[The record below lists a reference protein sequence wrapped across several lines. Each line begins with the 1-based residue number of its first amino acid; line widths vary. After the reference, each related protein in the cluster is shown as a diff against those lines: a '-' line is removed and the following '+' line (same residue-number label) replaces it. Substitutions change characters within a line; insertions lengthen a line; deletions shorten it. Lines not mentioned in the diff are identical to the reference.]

1 MKPFD
6 YEKYWIN
13 SYLPFDIRLVTF
25 IFIYFMPYV
34 AIPTNLKNVNSISL
48 NLMSPADMTEMSYGE
63 VLTAET
69 INYRT
74 GLPQMNGLF
83 CQAIFGPTKDWECAC
98 GKYKRYR
105 YAGVICDKCGVE
117 VTTSQ
122 VRRERMGHISL
133 AAPCVHPWFL
143 RVIPSRIA
151 LLLDMKS
158 TDLSRV
164 TYFSSYVVTEIREE
178 VRQDYLIRIDKE
190 VENRIKA
197 TKQRFVDEFE
207 SITKEYQSNKHKNPD
222 MAEQLRATFEANRD
236 LLRSK
241 QTEEISKIETVAEI
255 AKQQLTALTVRD
267 ILPESL
273 HQELASKYGPVFK
286 ASIGADAVQELL
298 AALDLP
304 AEYEKLKARLAIS
317 KGQTKKKFARRLNLI
332 KHFLNNGTQPEWM
345 ILNRIMVLP
354 PDLRPMLQLDGG
366 RFAASDLNELYR
378 RLINRNNRLRKLIQ
392 IGAPEVILRNEKRML
407 QEAVE
412 ALIDNSMRG
421 GKQVMA
427 STGVKRP
434 LKSLTDILKGKNG
447 RFRQNLLGKRVDYSG
462 RSVIIVGPDLKLDE
476 CGIPKQI
483 AMELFKPFLMGRII
497 SKSESGVLNEDDQCF
512 NVHSARRLIESKK
525 PIVYDILEEVIADKY
540 VLLNRAPTL
549 HRLSFLA
556 FKPTLVEGK
565 AIQIHPLVC
574 RAFNAD
580 FDGDQM
586 AVHLPITIKGQDEAK
601 NLMLATR
608 NLLKPASGEIIMSGG
623 TLDIILGSYYLTMMN
638 PQTTKELKSFAS
650 TSDAIMALDNNIIE
664 LQQPIKVNIV
674 FEGKTELIE
683 TTAGRII
690 FNKCFPSDFP
700 FVNQALN
707 KKLYEKTISEAYLKL
722 GKDALPAVLDS
733 VKKTAYKYATQSG
746 ISLSAGDFKIPQEKF
761 AVLDDSRNRVS
772 SIQGSYQFGL
782 TTNDERY
789 RQIIGVWREA
799 SDIIS
804 KMTEKVMDESNNVG
818 LMIRSGA
825 KGNVSQ
831 LNLIAGIRGL
841 SVTAAGNII
850 ELPAQHGYLEG
861 LTGLEYFISMKGQ
874 RKGQSDISLRTADAG
889 YLTRR
894 LVDVAQNVVINSED
908 CGTTEGTILT
918 QVEAQKYGKS
928 LYNMD
933 GRLYGRYLQADVV
946 ASGKILAKQGDYVDN
961 NLLKVFEKSEIV
973 EFYVRTPTKCSL
985 HRGVCQ
991 KCYGADFS
999 THQPVA
1005 LGVPVGIIAAQSLG
1019 ENSTQLTMDQGKHGK
1034 GLLKSDITEG
1044 LGRVEEIFEVRSPKY
1059 KAPFLNSDGVVKV
1072 AEGAVDQG
1080 FNLQI
1085 TGSVMTTTLPYDPTK
1100 DILLVENN
1108 DEITVD
1114 NNLLVKETGEV
1125 LRSSIG
1131 GKITKG
1137 KNQLIITQIQPELI
1151 EFNTMPGYYL
1161 KVREGDVVQKGQALT
1176 EGSFDLQEIM
1186 DRLGFDA
1193 LQDYVIAQL
1202 IGIYSENGILVNEKH
1217 IEVIIRQMCSRV
1229 QIVDAGDTDY
1239 IVGDLIRYS
1248 LIINLN
1254 RQLQAE
1260 GKKPATFNRS
1270 VTGISRASLIT
1281 DSFLSAASFQ
1291 EASKVLVEAV
1301 ISGRS
1306 DHLLGLKENVILGQ
1320 LIPAGTGFKA
1330 IQQDPQ
1336 TISADDF
1343 ADDSADEM

>member
-1 MKPFD
+1 
-6 YEKYWIN
+6 
-13 SYLPFDIRLVTF
+13 
-25 IFIYFMPYV
+25 MPYV
-34 AIPTNLKNVNSISL
+34 AIPTNLKNVTSINL
-48 NLMSPADMTEMSYGE
+48 QLMSQQDMTEMSYGE

-105 YAGVICDKCGVE
+105 YAGVVCDKCGVE
-117 VTTSQ
+117 VTHSN

-133 AAPCVHPWFL
+133 ASPCVHPWFL

-164 TYFSSYVVTEIREE
+164 TYFSSYVVTEIREDI
-178 VRQDYLIRIDKE
+178 RQDYLERIEKE
-190 VENRIKA
+190 SENRV
-197 TKQRFVDEFE
+197 KQLKLDNEAKFE
-207 SITKEYQSNKHKNPD
+207 ELNKEYNKSKDKNP
-222 MAEQLRATFEANRD
+222 EQKEALRIQFETNRD
-236 LLRSK
+236 LLKNQQSDMV
-241 QTEEISKIETVAEI
+241 TKIQSIAEM
-255 AKQQLTALTVRD
+255 AKAQVQELKLKD
-267 ILPESL
+267 ILPESV

-286 ASIGADAVQELL
+286 AGIGAEAIEQLL

-304 AEYEKLKARLAIS
+304 TEYENLKIKLAQS
-317 KGQTKKKFARRLNLI
+317 KGQTKKKLARRLNLI
-332 KHFLNNGTQPEWM
+332 KHFLNNEAQPEWM

-378 RLINRNNRLRKLIQ
+378 RLINRNNRLRKLIT

-412 ALIDNSMRG
+412 ALIDNSVRG

-462 RSVIIVGPDLKLDE
+462 RSVIIVGPSLKLDE

-497 SKSESGVLNEDDQCF
+497 SKSEASLLPEEDQCF
-512 NVHSARRLIESKK
+512 NVHSARRLIETKK
-525 PIVYDILEEVIADKY
+525 PIVYDILEEVIKDKY
-540 VLLNRAPTL
+540 LLLNRAPTL

-556 FKPTLVEGK
+556 FKPVLVEGK

-586 AVHLPITIKGQDEAK
+586 AVHLPITIRGQEEARD
-601 NLMLATR
+601 LMLATK

-623 TLDIILGSYYLTMMN
+623 TLDIVLGSYYLTMLN
-638 PQTTKELKSFAS
+638 EPKDRIKAYPNSNEVL
-650 TSDAIMALDNNIIE
+650 MALDNSSLTIHD
-664 LQQPIKVNIV
+664 LIKVNID
-674 FEGKTELIE
+674 GKLIE
-683 TTAGRII
+683 TTPGRII
-690 FNKCFPSDFP
+690 FNSCFPVSYKFI
-700 FVNQALN
+700 NEILT
-707 KKLYEKTISEAYLKL
+707 KKVYEKTISDAYLSL
-722 GKDALPAVLDS
+722 GKDAMPMVLDNI
-733 VKKTAYKYATQSG
+733 KKLAYKYATQSG
-746 ISLSAGDFKIPQEKF
+746 ISLSAGDFIINDDKYQ
-761 AVLDDSRNRVS
+761 VLDESRTKVS
-772 SIQGSYQFGL
+772 QIQSSFQFGL
-782 TTNDERY
+782 TTNTERY
-789 RQIIGVWREA
+789 RQVIAVWREA

-804 KMTEKVMDESNNVG
+804 KMTEKVMDTNNNVG
-818 LMIRSGA
+818 LMIKSGA
-825 KGNVSQ
+825 KGNISQ

-894 LVDVAQNVVINSED
+894 LVDVAQNVVITAED
-908 CGTTEGTILT
+908 CGSDEGIILS
-918 QVEAQKYGKS
+918 EADTQKYGKS
-928 LYNMD
+928 LFSLE
-933 GRLYGRYLQADVV
+933 GRLYGRYLNKDV
-946 ASGKILAKQGDYVDN
+946 AIGGKTLAKNGDFVSFD
-961 NLLKVFEKSEIV
+961 LLKAIEEAGVVDV
-973 EFYVRTPTKCSL
+973 EVRTPTKCL
-985 HRGVCQ
+985 LQRGVCQ
-991 KCYGADFS
+991 KCYGIDFS
-999 THQPVA
+999 THKTVE

-1044 LGRVEEIFEVRSPKY
+1044 LGRVEEIFEVRNPKY
-1059 KAPFLNSDGVVKV
+1059 KAPFLVADGEITKIEGVVD
-1072 AEGAVDQG
+1072 EGFRIVVKTQST
-1080 FNLQI
+1080 I
-1085 TGSVMTTTLPYDPTK
+1085 TLPYNASTDT
-1100 DILLVENN
+1100 LLVGEN
-1108 DEITVD
+1108 DEVGAD
-1114 NNLLVKETGEV
+1114 NNLIQRSTGEV
-1125 LRSSIG
+1125 IRTNIAGFVTKESNQIVISS
-1131 GKITKG
+1131 KI
-1137 KNQLIITQIQPELI
+1137 PAI
-1151 EFNTMPGYYL
+1151 EEFETMPGYYL
-1161 KVREGDVVQKGQALT
+1161 RVKTNQFAKKGQLLT
-1176 EGSFDLQEIM
+1176 DGSADLQEIL
-1186 DRLGFDA
+1186 DKLGFDQ
-1193 LQDYVIAQL
+1193 LQEYITSQL

-1229 QIVDAGDTDY
+1229 QIVEPGDTEF

-1248 LIINLN
+1248 IITNMNKGLIE
-1254 RQLQAE
+1254 E
-1260 GKKPATFNRS
+1260 GKEPATFNRII
-1270 VTGISRASLIT
+1270 TGISRASLIT

-1306 DHLLGLKENVILGQ
+1306 DNLLGLKENVILGQ
-1320 LIPAGTGFKA
+1320 LIPAGTGF
-1330 IQQDPQ
+1330 QQIDPTKDVQ
-1336 TISADDF
+1336 IDDAF
-1343 ADDSADEM
+1343 VDEDVMEN

>member
-1 MKPFD
+1 
-6 YEKYWIN
+6 
-13 SYLPFDIRLVTF
+13 
-25 IFIYFMPYV
+25 MPYV
-34 AIPTNLKNVNSISL
+34 AIPTNLKNVNSINL
-48 NLMSPADMTEMSYGE
+48 NLMSPEDMTDMSYGE
-63 VLTAET
+63 ILTAET

-105 YAGVICDKCGVE
+105 YAGVVCDKCGVE
-117 VTTSQ
+117 VTNSQ

-133 AAPCVHPWFL
+133 ASACVHPWFL
-143 RVIPSRIA
+143 RVIPSRIG

-178 VRQDYLIRIDKE
+178 VRQEYLDRINKE
-190 VENRIKA
+190 AENRNKLV
-197 TKQRFVDEFE
+197 KLKYEGLFE
-207 SITKEYQSNKHKNPD
+207 QITKEYQQAKDKVP
-222 MAEQLRATFEANRD
+222 ERKEELRVAFEANREA
-236 LLRSK
+236 LKAK
-241 QTEEISKIETVAEI
+241 QTEETAKIEAIGEI
-255 AKQQLTALTVRD
+255 AKSQLINLKVKD
-267 ILPESL
+267 ILLESV

-286 ASIGADAVQELL
+286 AGIGAEAIEELL
-298 AALDLP
+298 RNINLE
-304 AEYEKLKARLAIS
+304 AEYETLKAKLATT
-317 KGQTKKKFARRLNLI
+317 KGQTKKKLARRLNLI
-332 KHFLNNGTQPEWM
+332 KHFLNNNTKPEWM

-412 ALIDNSMRG
+412 ALIDNSIRG

-427 STGVKRP
+427 STGIKRP

-462 RSVIIVGPDLKLDE
+462 RSVIIVGPHLKLDQ

-497 SKSESGVLNEDDQCF
+497 SKSESGALPEEDQCF
-512 NVHSARRLIESKK
+512 NVHSARRLIETKK
-525 PIVYDILEEVIADKY
+525 PIIYDILEEVIKDKF

-586 AVHLPITIKGQDEAK
+586 AVHLPVTIRGQEEAK

-623 TLDIILGSYYLTMMN
+623 TLDIILGSYYLTMADKA
-638 PQTTKELKSFAS
+638 QKKEKQKHFAS
-650 TSDAIMALDNNIIE
+650 SNEAVMALDNGYVKIHE
-664 LQQPIKVNIV
+664 PIQVNMLS
-674 FEGKTELIE
+674 EGKKTLIE
-683 TTAGRII
+683 TTPGRII
-690 FNKCFPSDFP
+690 FNSCFPSNFP
-700 FVNQALN
+700 YVNETLN
-707 KKLYEKTISEAYLKL
+707 KKLYEKTISQAYLLL
-722 GKDALPAVLDS
+722 GKEVLPEVLDA
-733 VKKTAYKYATQSG
+733 VKEMTYKYATQSG
-746 ISLSAGDFKIPQEKF
+746 VSLSAADFIISNEKF
-761 AVLDDSRNRVS
+761 AVLEDSRQKVS
-772 SIQGSYQFGL
+772 NIQDSFQLGL

-789 RQIIGVWREA
+789 RQVISVWREA
-799 SDIIS
+799 SDVIS
-804 KMTEKVMDESNNVG
+804 KMTEKVMNHDNNVG
-818 LMIRSGA
+818 VMILSGA

-841 SVTAAGNII
+841 SMTAAGSII

-894 LVDVAQNVVINSED
+894 LVDVAQNLVITEDD
-908 CGTTEGTILT
+908 CGTSEGTILT
-918 QVEAQKYGKS
+918 QEEAQKHGKN
-928 LYNMD
+928 LYSME
-933 GRLYGRYLQADVV
+933 GRLYGRYLQGDVKV
-946 ASGKILAKQGDYVDN
+946 KGKVLAKAGDYIDKQK
-961 NLLKVFEKSEIV
+961 LDIFEEAGAT
-973 EFYVRTPTKCSL
+973 EFFVRTPTKCALS
-985 HRGVCQ
+985 RGVCQ
-991 KCYGADFS
+991 KCYGVDFS
-999 THQPVA
+999 THKTVE

-1044 LGRVEEIFEVRSPKY
+1044 LGRVEELFEVRNPKY
-1059 KAPFLNSDGVVKV
+1059 KAPFLNADGVVSKIS
-1072 AEGAVDQG
+1072 GAVDEG
-1080 FNLQI
+1080 FKLVI
-1085 TGSVMTTTLPYDPTK
+1085 TTTVTTSALPYNPSK
-1100 DILLVENN
+1100 DLLLVDDN
-1108 DEITVD
+1108 DVITTD
-1114 NNLLVKETGEV
+1114 NNLIVKETGEV
-1125 LRSSIG
+1125 LRSNISGIV
-1131 GKITKG
+1131 TK
-1137 KNQLIITQIQPELI
+1137 NDHQIIVTQAQPEVI
-1151 EFNTMPGYYL
+1151 EFETVPGYYL
-1161 KVREGDVVQKGQALT
+1161 KVREGETVLKGQPLT
-1176 EGSFDLQEIM
+1176 DGSYDLQEVM

-1202 IGIYSENGILVNEKH
+1202 INIYSENGILVNEKH
-1217 IEVIIRQMCSRV
+1217 IEIIIRQMCARV

-1239 IVGDLIRYS
+1239 IVGDLVRHS
-1248 LIINLN
+1248 LLTALN
-1254 RQLQAE
+1254 TKLQQE
-1260 GKKPATFNRS
+1260 GKTPATFNRT

-1306 DHLLGLKENVILGQ
+1306 DNLTGLKENVILGQ
-1320 LIPAGTGFKA
+1320 LIPAGTGFK
-1330 IQQDPQ
+1330 Q
-1336 TISADDF
+1336 TSNTPIVFDDF
-1343 ADDSADEM
+1343 AEEVNMDE

>member
-1 MKPFD
+1 
-6 YEKYWIN
+6 
-13 SYLPFDIRLVTF
+13 
-25 IFIYFMPYV
+25 MPYV

-48 NLMSPADMTEMSYGE
+48 NLMSPEDMIDMSYGE

-105 YAGVICDKCGVE
+105 YAGVVCDKCGVE

-178 VRQDYLIRIDKE
+178 VRQEYLVRIDKE
-190 VENRIKA
+190 CEKRIKDA
-197 TKQRFVDEFE
+197 KQYFESEFE
-207 SITKEYQSNKHKNPD
+207 RITKEYQSNKHKNIEQSDILRQNFELTRD
-222 MAEQLRATFEANRD
+222 M
-236 LLRSK
+236 LRSK
-241 QTEEISKIETVAEI
+241 QVEEISKIEAVAEI
-255 AKQQLTALTVRD
+255 AKQQLSALTVKD
-267 ILPESL
+267 ILPESM
-273 HQELASKYGPVFK
+273 HQELATKYGPVFK
-286 ASIGADAVQELL
+286 ASIGAEAVQELL
-298 AALDLP
+298 ANLNLP
-304 AEYEKLKARLAIS
+304 VEYDNLKKRLAIS
-317 KGQTKKKFARRLNLI
+317 KGQTKKKYARRLNLI

-412 ALIDNSMRG
+412 ALIDNSVRG

-462 RSVIIVGPDLKLDE
+462 RSVIIVGPHLKLDE

-497 SKSESGVLNEDDQCF
+497 SKSEAGILEEENQCF

-525 PIVYDILEEVIADKY
+525 SVVYDILEEVIADKY

-586 AVHLPITIKGQDEAK
+586 AVHLPITIKGQEEAK
-601 NLMLATR
+601 NLMLATK

-623 TLDIILGSYYLTMMN
+623 TLDIILGSYYLTMTKDVEPKKGKYYSSMSEVLLSFN
-638 PQTTKELKSFAS
+638 NDNINLHEIVSVKLHQDSSNEMISTT
-650 TSDAIMALDNNIIE
+650 
-664 LQQPIKVNIV
+664 P
-674 FEGKTELIE
+674 
-683 TTAGRII
+683 GRII
-690 FNKCFPSDFP
+690 FNSCFPDSFP
-700 FVNQALN
+700 FVNDSLN

-722 GKDALPAVLDS
+722 GKDQLPAILDK
-733 VKKTAYKYATQSG
+733 VKHMAYKYATQSG
-746 ISLSAGDFKIPQEKF
+746 ISLSAGDFKIPQDKF
-761 AVLDDSRNRVS
+761 VVLDDSRDKVS
-772 SIQGSYQFGL
+772 DIQNFYQTGL
-782 TTNDERY
+782 TTNEERY
-789 RQIIGVWREA
+789 RQIISVWREA

-804 KMTEKVMDESNNVG
+804 KMTEKAMDEDNNVG
-818 LMIRSGA
+818 IMIKSGA
-825 KGNVSQ
+825 KGNISQ

-894 LVDVAQNVVINSED
+894 LVDVAQNVVINLED
-908 CGTTEGTILT
+908 CGTTEGVILR
-918 QVEAQKYGKS
+918 QSEALKYGKS
-928 LYNMD
+928 LYSME
-933 GRLYGRYLQADVV
+933 GRLYGRYLQSSVTV
-946 ASGKILAKQGDYVDN
+946 EEKVIAKKNSYVDN
-961 NLLKVFEKSEIV
+961 TLLKIFEKYNIQ
-973 EFYVRTPTKCSL
+973 EFFARTPTKCSL

-999 THQPVA
+999 THKPVD

-1059 KAPFLNSDGVVKV
+1059 KAPFLNSDGIVRST
-1072 AEGAVDQG
+1072 EGAVDQG
-1080 FNLQI
+1080 FKLQVESTI
-1085 TGSVMTTTLPYDPTK
+1085 PTISLPYDSTK
-1100 DILLVENN
+1100 DILLVEND

-1125 LRSSIG
+1125 IRSSIS
-1131 GKITKG
+1131 GKLTKF
-1137 KNQLIITQIQPELI
+1137 KNKLTITQTKPEIL
-1151 EFNTMPGYYL
+1151 EFNTIPGYYL
-1161 KVREGDVVQKGQALT
+1161 KVRQGDTVKKGQPLT
-1176 EGSFDLQEIM
+1176 EGSFDLQEVM
-1186 DRLGFDA
+1186 DRLGFDD
-1193 LQDYVIAQL
+1193 LQDYIINQL

-1239 IVGDLIRYS
+1239 IVGDLVRYS

-1254 RQLQAE
+1254 KQLQSE

-1306 DHLLGLKENVILGQ
+1306 DDLLGLKENVILGQ
-1320 LIPAGTGFKA
+1320 LIPAGTGFKP
-1330 IQQDPQ
+1330 IDSSSQSIVFDDFVDEV
-1336 TISADDF
+1336 SADDL
-1343 ADDSADEM
+1343 

>member
-1 MKPFD
+1 
-6 YEKYWIN
+6 
-13 SYLPFDIRLVTF
+13 
-25 IFIYFMPYV
+25 MPYV

-48 NLMSPADMTEMSYGE
+48 NLMSSEHMVEMSYGE

-117 VTTSQ
+117 VTNSQ
-122 VRRERMGHISL
+122 VRRERMGHITL

-190 VENRIKA
+190 GESRIKLC
-197 TKQRFVDEFE
+197 KLKYESEFE
-207 SITKEYQSNKHKNPD
+207 RVTKEYQQNKHKNPEQ
-222 MAEQLRATFEANRD
+222 AESLRVSFEAIRD
-236 LLRSK
+236 LINTRK
-241 QTEEISKIETVAEI
+241 AEEISKIETIGEI
-255 AKQQLTALTVRD
+255 AKSQLTGLKVKD
-267 ILPESL
+267 ILPEAI

-286 ASIGADAVQELL
+286 ASIGADAIEELL
-298 AALDLP
+298 GGMNLP
-304 AEYEKLKARLAIS
+304 SEYELLKAKLAVS
-317 KGQTKKKFARRLNLI
+317 KGQTKKKYARRLNLI
-332 KHFLNNGTQPEWM
+332 KHFLNNNTKPEWM

-412 ALIDNSMRG
+412 ALIDNSVRG

-434 LKSLTDILKGKNG
+434 LKSLTDILKGKGG

-462 RSVIIVGPDLKLDE
+462 RSVIIVGPHLRLDE

-497 SKSESGVLNEDDQCF
+497 SKSELGLLGEEDQCF

-574 RAFNAD
+574 KAFNAD

-586 AVHLPITIKGQDEAK
+586 AVHLPITIKGQEEAK
-601 NLMLATR
+601 NLMLSTK

-623 TLDIILGSYYLTMMN
+623 ALDIILGSYYLTMN
-638 PQTTKELKSFAS
+638 NNTVSKDDKDLKVFAS
-650 TSDAIMALDNNIIE
+650 NSEAIMSLDNGYITLHDSIRVCMVA
-664 LQQPIKVNIV
+664 Q
-674 FEGKTELIE
+674 GKRQILK
-683 TTAGRII
+683 TTVGRII
-690 FNKCFPSDFP
+690 FNGCFPLKFE
-700 FVNQALN
+700 FVNDTLN
-707 KKLYEKTISEAYLKL
+707 KKLYEKTISNAYLAL
-722 GKDALPAVLDS
+722 GKDLVPDILDQ
-733 VKKTAYKYATQSG
+733 VKKMAYKYATQSG
-746 ISLSAGDFKIPQEKF
+746 ISLSAGDFNISQEKF
-761 AVLDDSRNRVS
+761 PVLEKSRKSVS
-772 SIQGSYQFGL
+772 DIQSMYQLGF

-789 RQIIGVWREA
+789 KQIIQVWRDA
-799 SDIIS
+799 SDEIS
-804 KMTEKVMDESNNVG
+804 GMTKQAMDKDNNVG
-818 LMIRSGA
+818 IMITSGA

-841 SVTAAGNII
+841 SVTASGNII

-908 CGTTEGTILT
+908 CGTNEGTILT
-918 QVEAQKYGKS
+918 QEEAQKYGKS
-928 LYNMD
+928 LYAME
-933 GRLYGRYLQADVV
+933 GRLYGRFLQGDVISN
-946 ASGKILAKQGDYVDN
+946 SGKILAKKGDYIDN
-961 NLLKVFEKSEIV
+961 NLLKIFEAESIT
-973 EFYVRTPTKCSL
+973 EFFVRTPTKCSL
-985 HRGVCQ
+985 PRGVCQ
-991 KCYGADFS
+991 KCYGVDFS
-999 THQPVA
+999 THKTVD

-1044 LGRVEEIFEVRSPKY
+1044 LGRVEELFEVRSPKY
-1059 KAPFLNSDGVVKV
+1059 KAPFLNSEGIVNSAK
-1072 AEGAVDQG
+1072 GAVDEG
-1080 FNLQI
+1080 FELI
-1085 TGSVMTTTLPYDPTK
+1085 IKPSVLSTFLPYNPVQDL
-1100 DILLVENN
+1100 LLVDDN

-1114 NNLLVKETGEV
+1114 NNLLVKPTGEV
-1125 LRSSIG
+1125 IRSSIN
-1131 GKITKG
+1131 GKVTKS
-1137 KNQLIITQIQPELI
+1137 KNQLMITTINPELI
-1151 EFNTMPGYYL
+1151 KFDTMPGYYL
-1161 KVREGDVVQKGQALT
+1161 KVKEGDLVKKGQPLT
-1176 EGSFDLQEIM
+1176 EGSFDLQDIM

-1193 LQDYVIAQL
+1193 LQDYIIAQL

-1239 IVGDLIRYS
+1239 IVGDLVRYS

-1254 RQLQAE
+1254 KQLQSE
-1260 GKKPATFNRS
+1260 GKRPATFNRN

-1301 ISGRS
+1301 ISGKS

-1320 LIPAGTGFKA
+1320 LIPAGTGFKPL
-1330 IQQDPQ
+1330 DPSGN
-1336 TISADDF
+1336 TIMIADDF
-1343 ADDSADEM
+1343 ADEGDDTMM